1 MRLDPITLRL
11 EFMQMN
17 RKVKVVVLKQRN
29 QLQYKNFTSSVC
41 YRQLYPRFIAQP
53 VMVIQLHARL
63 HDCAVSDSLIGL
75 EA

>member
-1 MRLDPITLRL
+1 MK
-11 EFMQMN
+11 MN

-41 YRQLYPRFIAQP
+41 YRQLYPRFNAQP

-63 HDCAVSDSLIGL
+63 RHVCSQSDSLIGL